1 MTLRVKVIPRSPKTE
16 FAGEMADGTV
26 KVRVAAPPEKGKA
39 NKAIAQLLAKWLGL
53 KKSQVELIVGDTS
66 SEKRLLVH
74 NIEKEALAARIEAAL
89 AAGR

>member
-39 NKAIAQLLAKWLGL
+39 NDELCDFLAKHY
-53 KKSQVELIVGDTS
+53 KV
-66 SEKRLLVH
+66 
-74 NIEKEALAARIEAAL
+74 ARAEVSVVSGHTAAL
-89 AAGR
+89 KLVRVCK